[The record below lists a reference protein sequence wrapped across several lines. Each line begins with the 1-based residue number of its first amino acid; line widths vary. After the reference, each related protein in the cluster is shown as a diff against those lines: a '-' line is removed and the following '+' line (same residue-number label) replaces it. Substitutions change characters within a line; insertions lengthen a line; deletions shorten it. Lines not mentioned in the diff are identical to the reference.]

1 MNNHPILS
9 IIIPLYNCE
18 KYIKQCLDT
27 IFRQEMNESEFEVI
41 VIDDGSKDSG
51 YLLASEY
58 AKRHQNIL
66 VIKQENQGVACARN
80 NALEKATGDYVTF
93 VDADDMLVSGSLS
106 TLIKIA
112 VENKADI
119 VKAAHKEVPED
130 AVCEDFS
137 SSHDN
142 CSIQVMTGEE
152 AIVNV
157 TRMKEGYCW
166 GYLISRKLITD
177 NRLSFP
183 PKVAF
188 MEDWAFITQ
197 AILKSRTFVNADVLL
212 YLYRRNSSSCMANV
226 TTEKMLLGC
235 KAIDI
240 VANLAKDTSGDVK
253 KKLSDNVCVNINI
266 VLWFTIHY
274 RSIYNRKKEIIKALL
289 QLLHQV
295 DRTYIP
301 GSLKLFR
308 LFPSMYI
315 IVRNLLASRKY
326 R

>member
-1 MNNHPILS
+1 MNNHPIIS

-27 IFRQEMNESEFEVI
+27 IFRQEMNESDFEVI

-51 YLLASEY
+51 YSLASEY
-58 AKRHQNIL
+58 AKRQQNIL

-177 NRLSFP
+177 NNLKFP

-235 KAIDI
+235 QAIDI
-240 VANLAKDTSGDVK
+240 VANLAKDTSGDVR

-274 RSIYNRKKEIIKALL
+274 RSIFNRKKEIIKALL
-289 QLLHQV
+289 QLLQQV

-301 GSLKLFR
+301 ESLKLFR

-326 R
+326 

>member
-51 YLLASEY
+51 YSLASEY

-66 VIKQENQGVACARN
+66 VMKQENQGVACARN

-93 VDADDMLVSGSLS
+93 VDADDMLVFGSLGK
-106 TLIKIA
+106 LIKIA
-112 VENKADI
+112 VDNKADI

-142 CSIQVMTGEE
+142 SSIQVMTGEE

-166 GYLISRKLITD
+166 GYLISRKLMTD

-197 AILKSRTFVNADVLL
+197 AILKCRTFVNADVLL

-235 KAIDI
+235 QAIDI
-240 VANLAKDTSGDVK
+240 VANLAKDTSGDVR

-274 RSIYNRKKEIIKALL
+274 RSIFNRKKEIIKALL
-289 QLLHQV
+289 QLLQQV

-301 GSLKLFR
+301 ESLKLFR

-326 R
+326 

>member
-27 IFRQEMNESEFEVI
+27 IFRQEMNESDFEVI

-51 YLLASEY
+51 YSLASEY

-66 VIKQENQGVACARN
+66 VVKQENQGVACARN

-235 KAIDI
+235 QAIDI
-240 VANLAKDTSGDVK
+240 VANLTKDTSGDVK
-253 KKLSDNVCVNINI
+253 KKLSDNICVNINI

-301 GSLKLFR
+301 GSLKVFR

>member
-18 KYIKQCLDT
+18 KFIKQCLDT
-27 IFRQEMNESEFEVI
+27 IFRQEMNESDFEVI

-51 YLLASEY
+51 YSLASEY
-58 AKRHQNIL
+58 AKRYQNVI

-80 NALEKATGDYVTF
+80 NALEKATGDYITF

-142 CSIQVMTGEE
+142 SSIQIMTGEE

-235 KAIDI
+235 QAIDI
-240 VANLAKDTSGDVK
+240 VANLAKDTSGDVR

-274 RSIYNRKKEIIKALL
+274 RSIFNRKKEIIKALL
-289 QLLHQV
+289 QLLQQV

-301 GSLKLFR
+301 ESLKLFR

-326 R
+326 

>member
-51 YLLASEY
+51 YSLASEY
-58 AKRHQNIL
+58 AKRYQNII

-93 VDADDMLVSGSLS
+93 VDADDMLVSGSLMA
-106 TLIKIA
+106 LIKIA
-112 VENKADI
+112 VDNKADI

-142 CSIQVMTGEE
+142 SSIQVMTGEE

-235 KAIDI
+235 QAIGI

-274 RSIYNRKKEIIKALL
+274 RSIFNRKKDIIKSLL

-301 GSLKLFR
+301 GSLKVFR

-315 IVRNLLASRKY
+315 IIRNLLASRKY
-326 R
+326 

>member
-9 IIIPLYNCE
+9 IIIPLYNSE

-51 YLLASEY
+51 YSLASEY
-58 AKRHQNIL
+58 AKRHQNVL
-66 VIKQENQGVACARN
+66 VVKQENQGVACARN
-80 NALEKATGDYVTF
+80 NALDKATGDYITF
-93 VDADDMLVSGSLS
+93 VDADDMLISGSLRA
-106 TLIKIA
+106 LLKIA

-142 CSIQVMTGEE
+142 SSIQIMTGEE

-235 KAIDI
+235 QAIDI
-240 VANLAKDTSGDVK
+240 VANLAKDTYGDVK

-274 RSIYNRKKEIIKALL
+274 RSIFNRKKEIIKALL
-289 QLLHQV
+289 QLLQQM
-295 DRTYIP
+295 DRAYIP
-301 GSLKLFR
+301 ESLKLFR

-326 R
+326 

>member
-51 YLLASEY
+51 YSLASEY

-93 VDADDMLVSGSLS
+93 VDADDMLVFGSLS

-112 VENKADI
+112 VDNKADI

-142 CSIQVMTGEE
+142 SSIQIMTGEE

-235 KAIDI
+235 QAIDI
-240 VANLAKDTSGDVK
+240 VANLTKDTSGDVR

-274 RSIYNRKKEIIKALL
+274 RSIFNRKKEIIKALL
-289 QLLHQV
+289 QLLQQV

-301 GSLKLFR
+301 ESLKLFR

-326 R
+326 

>member
-1 MNNHPILS
+1 
-9 IIIPLYNCE
+9 
-18 KYIKQCLDT
+18 
-27 IFRQEMNESEFEVI
+27 
-41 VIDDGSKDSG
+41 
-51 YLLASEY
+51 
-58 AKRHQNIL
+58 
-66 VIKQENQGVACARN
+66 
-80 NALEKATGDYVTF
+80 
-93 VDADDMLVSGSLS
+93 
-106 TLIKIA
+106 
-112 VENKADI
+112 
-119 VKAAHKEVPED
+119 
-130 AVCEDFS
+130 
-137 SSHDN
+137 
-142 CSIQVMTGEE
+142 MTGEE

-177 NRLSFP
+177 NKLLFP

-235 KAIDI
+235 QAIDI
-240 VANLAKDTSGDVK
+240 VANLTKDTYGDVR

-274 RSIYNRKKEIIKALL
+274 RSIFHRKKEIIKALL
-289 QLLHQV
+289 QLLQMV
-295 DRTYIP
+295 DKSYIP
-301 GSLKLFR
+301 RSLRLFR
-308 LFPSMYI
+308 LCPRMYI

-326 R
+326 

>member
-41 VIDDGSKDSG
+41 VIDDGSKDNG

-142 CSIQVMTGEE
+142 GSIHVMTGEE

-177 NRLSFP
+177 NRLLFP

-240 VANLAKDTSGDVK
+240 VANLAKDTYGDVK

-274 RSIYNRKKEIIKALL
+274 RSIFNRKKEIIRVLL
-289 QLLHQV
+289 QLLQIV
-295 DRTYIP
+295 DRAYIS
-301 GSLKLFR
+301 GSLKVFR

-315 IVRNLLASRKY
+315 IIRNLLASRKY
-326 R
+326 

>member
-51 YLLASEY
+51 YSLASEY

-80 NALEKATGDYVTF
+80 NALEKATGDYLTF

-142 CSIQVMTGEE
+142 SSIQIMTGEE

-177 NRLSFP
+177 NRLLFP

-188 MEDWAFITQ
+188 MEDWAFIIQ
-197 AILKSRTFVNADVLL
+197 AILKSRTFVNADVLF

-235 KAIDI
+235 QAIDI
-240 VANLAKDTSGDVK
+240 VANLAKDTSGDVR

-274 RSIYNRKKEIIKALL
+274 RSIFNRKKEIIKALL
-289 QLLHQV
+289 QLLQQV

-301 GSLKLFR
+301 ESLKLFR

-326 R
+326 

>member
-27 IFRQEMNESEFEVI
+27 IFRQEMNESDFEVI

-51 YLLASEY
+51 YSLASEY

-66 VIKQENQGVACARN
+66 VIKQGNQGVACARN
-80 NALEKATGDYVTF
+80 NAMEKATGDYVMF
-93 VDADDMLVSGSLS
+93 VDADDMLVTGSLKP
-106 TLIKIA
+106 LLNIA

-137 SSHDN
+137 SNHDN
-142 CSIQVMTGEE
+142 SSIQVMTGEE
-152 AIVNV
+152 AVVNI

-197 AILKSRTFVNADVLL
+197 AILKSRTFVYADVLL

-235 KAIDI
+235 QAIDI
-240 VANLAKDTSGDVK
+240 VANLAKDTSGDVR

-274 RSIYNRKKEIIKALL
+274 RSIFNRKKEIIKALL
-289 QLLHQV
+289 QLLQQV

-301 GSLKLFR
+301 ESLKLFR

-326 R
+326 

>member
-51 YLLASEY
+51 YSLASEY
-58 AKRHQNIL
+58 AKRYQNII
-66 VIKQENQGVACARN
+66 VMKQENQGVACERN

-93 VDADDMLVSGSLS
+93 VDADDMLVFGSLGK
-106 TLIKIA
+106 LIKIA
-112 VENKADI
+112 VDNKADI
-119 VKAAHKEVPED
+119 VKAAHKEVSED
-130 AVCEDFS
+130 AVYEDFS
-137 SSHDN
+137 ISHDN
-142 CSIQVMTGEE
+142 CSIHVMTGEE

-177 NRLSFP
+177 NNLKFP

-197 AILKSRTFVNADVLL
+197 TILKSRTFVNTDVLL

-235 KAIDI
+235 QAIDI
-240 VANLAKDTSGDVK
+240 VANLTKDTSGDVR

-274 RSIYNRKKEIIKALL
+274 RSTFNRKKEIIKALL
-289 QLLHQV
+289 QLMQIV

-301 GSLKLFR
+301 RSLRLFR
-308 LFPSMYI
+308 LCPRMYI

-326 R
+326 

>member
-1 MNNHPILS
+1 
-9 IIIPLYNCE
+9 
-18 KYIKQCLDT
+18 
-27 IFRQEMNESEFEVI
+27 MNESEFEVI

-51 YLLASEY
+51 YSLASEY

-66 VIKQENQGVACARN
+66 VMKQENQGVACARN
-80 NALEKATGDYVTF
+80 NALEKATGDYITF
-93 VDADDMLVSGSLS
+93 VDADDMLVSGSLGK
-106 TLIKIA
+106 LIKIA
-112 VENKADI
+112 VDNKADI

-142 CSIQVMTGEE
+142 SSIQVMTGEE

-157 TRMKEGYCW
+157 TLMKEGYCW

-177 NRLSFP
+177 NNLKFP

-235 KAIDI
+235 QAIDI

-253 KKLSDNVCVNINI
+253 KKLFDNVCVNINI

-274 RSIYNRKKEIIKALL
+274 RSIFNRKKEIIKALL
-289 QLLHQV
+289 QLLQQV

-301 GSLKLFR
+301 GNLKLFR
-308 LFPSMYI
+308 LCPRMYI

-326 R
+326 

>member
-27 IFRQEMNESEFEVI
+27 IFRQEMNESDFEVI

-51 YLLASEY
+51 YSLASEY
-58 AKRHQNIL
+58 AKRQQNIL

-80 NALEKATGDYVTF
+80 NALEKATGDYITF
-93 VDADDMLVSGSLS
+93 VDADDMLVFGSLS

-142 CSIQVMTGEE
+142 SSIQVMTGEE

-166 GYLISRKLITD
+166 GYLISRKLMTD

-197 AILKSRTFVNADVLL
+197 AILKCRTFVNADVLL

-235 KAIDI
+235 QAIDI
-240 VANLAKDTSGDVK
+240 VANLAKDTSGDVR

-274 RSIYNRKKEIIKALL
+274 RSIFNRKKEIIKALL
-289 QLLHQV
+289 QLLQQV

-301 GSLKLFR
+301 ESLKLFR

-326 R
+326 

>member
-1 MNNHPILS
+1 
-9 IIIPLYNCE
+9 
-18 KYIKQCLDT
+18 
-27 IFRQEMNESEFEVI
+27 MNESDFELI

-51 YLLASEY
+51 CSLASEY

-80 NALEKATGDYVTF
+80 NGMSKAKGDYVMF
-93 VDADDMLVSGSLS
+93 VDADDMLVTGSLKP
-106 TLIKIA
+106 LLNIA

-137 SSHDN
+137 RSHDN
-142 CSIQVMTGEE
+142 SSIQVMTGEE

-166 GYLISRKLITD
+166 GYLISRKLITG

-235 KAIDI
+235 QAIDI
-240 VANLAKDTSGDVK
+240 VANLTKDTSGDVK

-274 RSIYNRKKEIIKALL
+274 RSIFNRKKEIIKALL

-308 LFPSMYI
+308 LFPRIYI

-326 R
+326 

>member
-1 MNNHPILS
+1 MNNHPIIS

-27 IFRQEMNESEFEVI
+27 IFRQETNESEFEVI
-41 VIDDGSKDSG
+41 VTDDGSKDNG
-51 YLLASEY
+51 YSLASEY

-66 VIKQENQGVACARN
+66 VIKQGNQGVACARN
-80 NALEKATGDYVTF
+80 NAMEKATGDYVTF
-93 VDADDMLVSGSLS
+93 VDADDMLVSGSLMA
-106 TLIKIA
+106 LLKIT

-137 SSHDN
+137 SNHDN
-142 CSIQVMTGEE
+142 SSIQVMTGEE

-235 KAIDI
+235 QAIDI
-240 VANLAKDTSGDVK
+240 VANLAKDTSGDVR

-274 RSIYNRKKEIIKALL
+274 RSIFNRKKEIIKALL
-289 QLLHQV
+289 QLLQQV

-301 GSLKLFR
+301 ESLKLFR

-326 R
+326 

>member
-27 IFRQEMNESEFEVI
+27 IFRQEMNESEFEVF

-51 YLLASEY
+51 YSLASEY

-66 VIKQENQGVACARN
+66 VMKQENQGVACARN

-93 VDADDMLVSGSLS
+93 VDADDMLVSGSLR
-106 TLIKIA
+106 TLLKIA

-119 VKAAHKEVPED
+119 VKASHKEVSED

-137 SSHDN
+137 SGHDN
-142 CSIQVMTGEE
+142 CSTQVMTGEE

-235 KAIDI
+235 QAIDVI
-240 VANLAKDTSGDVK
+240 ANLAKDTSGDVK
-253 KKLSDNVCVNINI
+253 KKLFDNVCVNINI

-274 RSIYNRKKEIIKALL
+274 RSIFNRKKEIIKALL
-289 QLLHQV
+289 QLLQQV

-301 GSLKLFR
+301 GNLKLFR
-308 LFPSMYI
+308 LCPRMYI
-315 IVRNLLASRKY
+315 IARNLLASRKY
-326 R
+326 

>member
-51 YLLASEY
+51 YSLASEY
-58 AKRHQNIL
+58 AKRQQNIL
-66 VIKQENQGVACARN
+66 VVKQENQGVACARN

-93 VDADDMLVSGSLS
+93 VDADDMLVFGSLS

-142 CSIQVMTGEE
+142 SSIQIMTGEE

-235 KAIDI
+235 QAIDI
-240 VANLAKDTSGDVK
+240 VANLTKDTYGDVR

-274 RSIYNRKKEIIKALL
+274 RSIFNRKKEIIKALL
-289 QLLHQV
+289 QLLQQV

-301 GSLKLFR
+301 ESLKLFR

-326 R
+326 

>member
-27 IFRQEMNESEFEVI
+27 IFRQEMNESDFEVI

-51 YLLASEY
+51 YSLASEY

-66 VIKQENQGVACARN
+66 VVKQENQGVACARN
-80 NALEKATGDYVTF
+80 NALEKATGDYITF
-93 VDADDMLVSGSLS
+93 VDADDMLVSGSLGK
-106 TLIKIA
+106 LIKIA
-112 VENKADI
+112 VDNKADI

-177 NRLSFP
+177 NRLLFP

-235 KAIDI
+235 QAIDI
-240 VANLAKDTSGDVK
+240 VANLTKDTSGDVR

-274 RSIYNRKKEIIKALL
+274 RSIFNRKKEIIKALL
-289 QLLHQV
+289 QLLQQV
-295 DRTYIP
+295 DRAYIP

-308 LFPSMYI
+308 LCPRMYI

-326 R
+326 

>member
-27 IFRQEMNESEFEVI
+27 IFRQEMNESDFEVI

-51 YLLASEY
+51 YSLASEY

-93 VDADDMLVSGSLS
+93 VDADDMLVFGSLS

-142 CSIQVMTGEE
+142 SSIQIMTGEE

-235 KAIDI
+235 QAIDI
-240 VANLAKDTSGDVK
+240 VANLAKDTSGDVR

-274 RSIYNRKKEIIKALL
+274 RSIFNRKKEIIKALL
-289 QLLHQV
+289 QLLQQV

-301 GSLKLFR
+301 ESLKLFR

-326 R
+326 

>member
-51 YLLASEY
+51 YSLASEY

-66 VIKQENQGVACARN
+66 VVKQENQGVACARN

-142 CSIQVMTGEE
+142 SSIQIMTGEE

-235 KAIDI
+235 QAIDI
-240 VANLAKDTSGDVK
+240 VANLAKDTSGDVR

-274 RSIYNRKKEIIKALL
+274 RSIFNRKKEIIKALL
-289 QLLHQV
+289 QLLQQV

-301 GSLKLFR
+301 ESLKLFR

-326 R
+326 

>member
-18 KYIKQCLDT
+18 RYIKQCLDS

-41 VIDDGSKDSG
+41 VIDDGSKDNG
-51 YLLASEY
+51 YSLASEY
-58 AKRHQNIL
+58 AKSHLNIR
-66 VIKQENQGVACARN
+66 VVKQENQGVACARN
-80 NALEKATGDYVTF
+80 NAIKQAKGDFITF
-93 VDADDMLVSGSLS
+93 VDADDMLVSGSLK
-106 TLIKIA
+106 TLVKIA

-119 VKAAHKEVPED
+119 VKGPHKEVSED
-130 AVCEDFS
+130 AVCEDFFNSENGS
-137 SSHDN
+137 ST
-142 CSIQVMTGEE
+142 QVMTGEE

-166 GYLISRKLITD
+166 GYLISRQLITE
-177 NRLSFP
+177 NRLFFP

-197 AILKSRTFVNADVLL
+197 AILKSITFVNTDVLL

-235 KAIDI
+235 HAIDI

-274 RSIYNRKKEIIKALL
+274 RSIFNRRKEIIKVLL

-295 DRTYIP
+295 DKSYIP
-301 GSLKLFR
+301 GSLKVFR

-326 R
+326 

>member
-27 IFRQEMNESEFEVI
+27 IFRQEMNESDFEVI

-51 YLLASEY
+51 CSLASEY

-152 AIVNV
+152 AIVNI

-315 IVRNLLASRKY
+315 IIRNLLASRKY
-326 R
+326 

>member
-27 IFRQEMNESEFEVI
+27 IFRQEMNESDFEVI

-51 YLLASEY
+51 YSLASEY
-58 AKRHQNIL
+58 AKRQQNIL

-119 VKAAHKEVPED
+119 VKATHKEVPED
-130 AVCEDFS
+130 AVCKDFS

-142 CSIQVMTGEE
+142 GSIHVMTGEE

-235 KAIDI
+235 QAIDI
-240 VANLAKDTSGDVK
+240 VANLAKDTYGDVK
-253 KKLSDNVCVNINI
+253 KKLSDNVCLNINI

-274 RSIYNRKKEIIKALL
+274 RSIYNRKKENSKALL

-301 GSLKLFR
+301 GSLKVFR

-326 R
+326 

>member
-27 IFRQEMNESEFEVI
+27 IFRQEMNESDFEVI

-51 YLLASEY
+51 YSLASEY

-66 VIKQENQGVACARN
+66 VMKQENQGVACARN
-80 NALEKATGDYVTF
+80 NALEKATGDYITF
-93 VDADDMLVSGSLS
+93 VDADDMLVSGSLGK
-106 TLIKIA
+106 LIKIA
-112 VENKADI
+112 VDNKADI

-142 CSIQVMTGEE
+142 SSIQVMTGEE

-157 TRMKEGYCW
+157 TLMKEGYCW

-177 NRLSFP
+177 NNLKFP

-235 KAIDI
+235 QAIDI

-253 KKLSDNVCVNINI
+253 KKLFDNVCVNINI

-274 RSIYNRKKEIIKALL
+274 RSIFNRKKEIIKALL
-289 QLLHQV
+289 QLLQQV

-301 GSLKLFR
+301 GNLKLFR
-308 LFPSMYI
+308 LCPRMYI

-326 R
+326 

>member
-51 YLLASEY
+51 YSLASEY
-58 AKRHQNIL
+58 AKRYQNIL
-66 VIKQENQGVACARN
+66 VVKQENQGVACARN
-80 NALEKATGDYVTF
+80 NALEKATGDYITF
-93 VDADDMLVSGSLS
+93 VDADDMLVSGSLRM
-106 TLIKIA
+106 LLKIA

-130 AVCEDFS
+130 AVCDDFS
-137 SSHDN
+137 NSHDN
-142 CSIQVMTGEE
+142 SSVQIMTGEE
-152 AIVNV
+152 AVVNV

-235 KAIDI
+235 QAIGI
-240 VANLAKDTSGDVK
+240 VANLAKDTYGDVK

-274 RSIYNRKKEIIKALL
+274 RSIFNRKKEIIRVLL
-289 QLLHQV
+289 QLLQIV
-295 DRTYIP
+295 DSAYIP
-301 GSLKLFR
+301 RSLKVFR

-315 IVRNLLASRKY
+315 IIRNLLASRKY
-326 R
+326 

>member
-51 YLLASEY
+51 YSLASEY
-58 AKRHQNIL
+58 ANRHQNIL

-93 VDADDMLVSGSLS
+93 VDADDMLVFGSLS

-142 CSIQVMTGEE
+142 SSIQIMTGEE

-177 NRLSFP
+177 NRLLFP

-235 KAIDI
+235 QAIDI
-240 VANLAKDTSGDVK
+240 VANLAKDTSGDVR

-274 RSIYNRKKEIIKALL
+274 RSIFNRKKEIIKALL
-289 QLLHQV
+289 QLLQQV

-301 GSLKLFR
+301 ESLKLFR

-326 R
+326 

>member
-1 MNNHPILS
+1 
-9 IIIPLYNCE
+9 
-18 KYIKQCLDT
+18 
-27 IFRQEMNESEFEVI
+27 
-41 VIDDGSKDSG
+41 
-51 YLLASEY
+51 
-58 AKRHQNIL
+58 
-66 VIKQENQGVACARN
+66 
-80 NALEKATGDYVTF
+80 
-93 VDADDMLVSGSLS
+93 
-106 TLIKIA
+106 
-112 VENKADI
+112 
-119 VKAAHKEVPED
+119 
-130 AVCEDFS
+130 
-137 SSHDN
+137 
-142 CSIQVMTGEE
+142 MTGEE

-177 NRLSFP
+177 NNLKFP

-235 KAIDI
+235 QAIDI

-253 KKLSDNVCVNINI
+253 KKLFDNVCVNINI

-274 RSIYNRKKEIIKALL
+274 RSIFNRKKEIIKALL
-289 QLLHQV
+289 QLLQQV

-301 GSLKLFR
+301 GNLKLFR
-308 LFPSMYI
+308 LCPRMYI

-326 R
+326 

>member
-27 IFRQEMNESEFEVI
+27 IFRQEMNESDFEVI

-51 YLLASEY
+51 YSLASEY
-58 AKRHQNIL
+58 AKRYQNVI

-80 NALEKATGDYVTF
+80 NALEKATGDYITF
-93 VDADDMLVSGSLS
+93 VDADDMLVFGSLS

-112 VENKADI
+112 VDNKADI

-142 CSIQVMTGEE
+142 SSIQIMTGEE

-235 KAIDI
+235 QAIDI
-240 VANLAKDTSGDVK
+240 VANLAKDTSGDVR

-274 RSIYNRKKEIIKALL
+274 RSIFNRKKEIIKALL
-289 QLLHQV
+289 QHLQQV

-301 GSLKLFR
+301 ESLKLFR

-326 R
+326 

>member
-51 YLLASEY
+51 YSLASEY

-80 NALEKATGDYVTF
+80 NALEKATGDYITF

-315 IVRNLLASRKY
+315 IIRNLLASMKY
-326 R
+326 

>member
-66 VIKQENQGVACARN
+66 VMKQENQGVACARN

-142 CSIQVMTGEE
+142 SSIQIMTGEE

-177 NRLSFP
+177 NRLLFP

-235 KAIDI
+235 QAIDI
-240 VANLAKDTSGDVK
+240 VANLAKDTSGDVR

-274 RSIYNRKKEIIKALL
+274 RSIFNRKKEIIKALL
-289 QLLHQV
+289 QLLQQV

-301 GSLKLFR
+301 ESLKLFR

-326 R
+326 

>member
-27 IFRQEMNESEFEVI
+27 IFRQEMNESDFEVI

-51 YLLASEY
+51 YSLASEY
-58 AKRHQNIL
+58 AKRYQNVI

-80 NALEKATGDYVTF
+80 NALEKATGDYITF
-93 VDADDMLVSGSLS
+93 VDADDMLVFGSLS

-112 VENKADI
+112 VDNKADI

-142 CSIQVMTGEE
+142 SSIQIMTGEE

-235 KAIDI
+235 QAIDI
-240 VANLAKDTSGDVK
+240 VANLAKDTSGDVR

-274 RSIYNRKKEIIKALL
+274 RSIFNRKKEIIKALL
-289 QLLHQV
+289 QLLQQV

-301 GSLKLFR
+301 ESLKLFR

-326 R
+326 

>member
-41 VIDDGSKDSG
+41 VIDDGSKDNG
-51 YLLASEY
+51 YSLASEY

-66 VIKQENQGVACARN
+66 VVKQENQGVACARN

-93 VDADDMLVSGSLS
+93 VDADDMLVFGSLGK
-106 TLIKIA
+106 LIKIA
-112 VENKADI
+112 VDNKADI

-137 SSHDN
+137 SNHDN
-142 CSIQVMTGEE
+142 GSIQVMTGEE

-177 NRLSFP
+177 NNLKFP

-235 KAIDI
+235 QAIDI
-240 VANLAKDTSGDVK
+240 VANLTKDTSGDVR

-274 RSIYNRKKEIIKALL
+274 RSIFNRKKEIIKALL
-289 QLLHQV
+289 QLLQQV

-301 GSLKLFR
+301 GNLKLFR
-308 LFPSMYI
+308 LCPRMYI

-326 R
+326 

>member
-27 IFRQEMNESEFEVI
+27 IFRQEMNESDFEVI

-51 YLLASEY
+51 YSLAFEY

-66 VIKQENQGVACARN
+66 VVKQENQGVACARN

-93 VDADDMLVSGSLS
+93 VDADDMLVSGSLR
-106 TLIKIA
+106 TLLKIA

-119 VKAAHKEVPED
+119 VKASHKEVSED

-137 SSHDN
+137 SGHDN
-142 CSIQVMTGEE
+142 CSTQVMTGEE

-235 KAIDI
+235 QAIDI
-240 VANLAKDTSGDVK
+240 VANLTKDTSGDVR

-274 RSIYNRKKEIIKALL
+274 RSIFRRKKEIIKALL
-289 QLLHQV
+289 QLLQQV

-301 GSLKLFR
+301 GNLKLFR
-308 LFPSMYI
+308 LCPRMYI

-326 R
+326 

>member
-1 MNNHPILS
+1 MNNYPVLS

-51 YLLASEY
+51 YSLASEY

-66 VIKQENQGVACARN
+66 VMKQENQGVACARN
-80 NALEKATGDYVTF
+80 NALEKATGDYITF
-93 VDADDMLVSGSLS
+93 VDADDMLVSGSLGK
-106 TLIKIA
+106 LIKIA
-112 VENKADI
+112 VDNKADI
-119 VKAAHKEVPED
+119 VMSAHKEVPED

-142 CSIQVMTGEE
+142 SYIQVMTGEE

-177 NRLSFP
+177 NNLKFP

-235 KAIDI
+235 QAIDI
-240 VANLAKDTSGDVK
+240 VANLTKDTSGDVR

-274 RSIYNRKKEIIKALL
+274 RSIFRRKKEIIKALL

-301 GSLKLFR
+301 ESLKLFR

-326 R
+326 

>member
-51 YLLASEY
+51 YSLAFEY
-58 AKRHQNIL
+58 AKRHQNII
-66 VIKQENQGVACARN
+66 VVKQENQGVACARN
-80 NALEKATGDYVTF
+80 NALEKATGDYITF
-93 VDADDMLVSGSLS
+93 VDADDMLVSGSLGK
-106 TLIKIA
+106 LIKIA
-112 VENKADI
+112 VDNKADI

-137 SSHDN
+137 SNHDN
-142 CSIQVMTGEE
+142 SSIQVMTGEE

-166 GYLISRKLITD
+166 GYLISRKLITG

-235 KAIDI
+235 QAIGI
-240 VANLAKDTSGDVK
+240 VANLAKDTYGDVK

-274 RSIYNRKKEIIKALL
+274 RSIFNRKKEIIKALL
-289 QLLHQV
+289 QLMQIV

-301 GSLKLFR
+301 RSLRLFR
-308 LFPSMYI
+308 LCPRMYI

-326 R
+326 